1 MNFNDFCIIVIA
13 YLYIDSWMTAFR
25 LRSMQKKIEEL
36 QKALGI
42 HDE

>member
-1 MNFNDFCIIVIA
+1 MNFNDFCIVVIA

-25 LRSMQKKIEEL
+25 LRGMQKKIEEL

-42 HDE
+42 NDE